1 MFLIIAPR
9 TSFSFC
15 DRGKLAEAT
24 PLYREALAIETKQRG
39 NCHPDVARG
48 CHNLALL
55 LYKQDR
61 SSAEARRLGLR
72 ALAICE
78 AALGAGHPNTRMV
91 RRMWI
96 GHAAPGGGGKRGGAL
111 RVGGGGHLPAG
122 GCAEGCC
129 PRPASPP
136 PAAFN
141 LAEFTAMC
149 EEEGR

>member
-1 MFLIIAPR
+1 M
-9 TSFSFC
+9 C

-78 AALGAGHPNTRMV
+78 AALGARLG
-91 RRMWI
+91 
-96 GHAAPGGGGKRGGAL
+96 AASGGGLSRAIAPRGL
-111 RVGGGGHLPAG
+111 RT
-122 GCAEGCC
+122 
-129 PRPASPP
+129 R
-136 PAAFN
+136 
-141 LAEFTAMC
+141 
-149 EEEGR
+149 RR

>member
-91 RRMWI
+91 RRMWL
-96 GHAAPGGGGKRGGAL
+96 GHAAAPAGGGGKRGAL

-136 PAAFN
+136 PAALN

-149 EEEGR
+149 EEEG